1 METVLELRNIAKSFD
16 AKQVIQ
22 NLSLALNKGHIGCLL
37 GPSGCGKTTALRII
51 AGFETP
57 DAGEV
62 TINDRIVSKVNGGLP
77 PEKRRIGMVF
87 QDFALFPHL
96 SVQANIQFGL
106 KRLPETEQTKIAHEL
121 LELVGLEDCGNSF
134 PHELSG
140 GQQQRIALARA
151 LAPRP
156 DLLLMDEPFS
166 NLDVMLRERLSMEV
180 RDILRNYGISAILV
194 THNQYEAFAMAD
206 VIGVMH
212 GGKLAQWD
220 TAYNLYHRP
229 ASRVVADF
237 IGEGVLLSGR
247 VTGETQVDTALG
259 TLKGRFTYPCRNG
272 CPAHVLIRP
281 EDIVHNHDS
290 SYTARILKKNFR
302 GASILYTLQ
311 LPSNEKVLALV
322 PSHHNHRVG
331 QDIGIVPEVDDI
343 ILFEQ
348 KGRWPVGPFAGLSV

>member
-1 METVLELRNIAKSFD
+1 MESVLELRNIAKSFD
-16 AKQVIQ
+16 TKQVIQ
-22 NLSLALNKGHIGCLL
+22 DLSLVLNKGQIGCLL

-57 DAGEV
+57 DAGEIM
-62 TINDRIVSKVNGGLP
+62 INNKIVSGVNGGLP

-87 QDFALFPHL
+87 QDYALFPHL
-96 SVQANIQFGL
+96 SVKANIQFGL
-106 KRLPETEQTKIAHEL
+106 QRRPEAEQIQIADEL
-121 LELVGLEDCGNSF
+121 LELVGLEDCGKSF

-166 NLDVMLRERLSMEV
+166 NLDVTLRERLSMEV

-194 THNQYEAFAMAD
+194 THNQFEAFAMAD
-206 VIGVMH
+206 VIGVVH
-212 GGKLAQWD
+212 DGKLAQWD

-229 ASRVVADF
+229 TSRDVADF

-247 VTGETQVDTALG
+247 VTGESQVDTALG
-259 TLKGRFTYPCRNG
+259 TLKGHFTYPCRNG

-281 EDIVHNHDS
+281 EDIVHDHDS
-290 SYTARILKKNFR
+290 KYTARILKKNFR
-302 GASILYTLQ
+302 GASILYTLR

-348 KGRWPVGPFAGLSV
+348 KGLSAG